1 MSDKKKTGAFSK
13 SKITSHAVL
22 SKGRRSALAFLSKLS
37 KKQRLHLFITASPV
51 DRMRLLSII
60 PDPKSLVRH
69 VPEEEI
75 YWTIKELGIKK
86 TFDLLKV
93 TSSNQLQFIFDVE
106 WWEADSLNT
115 SRIFKWLK
123 AMLHCGAPK
132 IEQWFKSF
140 DFDLIILTFKQFIKV
155 YKPDEGTD
163 DYGEATENLPTFTLD
178 GVYFIEIIHKNTE
191 LVLKNILKILIALD
205 TELYWKIMELVIWG
219 IEPELEYDCFC
230 ETQRRLEG
238 KGIPEYDE
246 ARTIYRFIPAD
257 EVESLPKKEVDL
269 IEKTNNIKGS
279 FYPIR
284 LATKEEMFL
293 TRVLKNI
300 DNYAVLDDLSIN
312 LAHVTNKIMVAD
324 HFSMYKHNSFKDKLT
339 KTVGFI
345 NIGLEF
351 VSSGD
356 EQKGAE
362 KLKEYWL
369 ENLFQIGWSRVF
381 ELKKRIKTLQDQLDD
396 KFPQGINV
404 LDFPLKETIQGVV
417 RDDPMFFVG
426 ENILDCG
433 NYRNFKFL
441 SDVKIAN
448 DRICSALF
456 LVNLVT
462 ADLGLSIPDSAI
474 AWSGGI
480 FEISLGSMFMTG
492 YANNLIK
499 GNWEF
504 STLDFASLK
513 IFLDKVFNESSGNAF
528 LKTCVNSVIENIR
541 RPFLDE
547 ETAYLDLF
555 LRDFF
560 ARLTEEYKNASEDG
574 FFDIIDFK
582 ILWIEHFHT

>member
-1 MSDKKKTGAFSK
+1 MSDKKKTGAFFK
-13 SKITSHAVL
+13 SKMTSHAVL
-22 SKGRRSALAFLSKLS
+22 SKGKRSASAFLGKLS
-37 KKQRLHLFITASPV
+37 KKQRLHLFITASPE
-51 DRMRLLSII
+51 DRMKLLSVVS
-60 PDPKSLVRH
+60 DPRSLVRH

-75 YWTIKELGIKK
+75 YWTIKELGLKK

-93 TSSNQLQFIFDVE
+93 TSPDQLQFIFDVE

-115 SRIFKWLK
+115 GRIFKWLK

-132 IEQWFKSF
+132 IEQWLKTF

-178 GVYFIEIIHKNTE
+178 GVYFIEILHKKTE
-191 LVLKNILKILIALD
+191 LVLKNILKIMIALD
-205 TELYWKIMELVIWG
+205 SELYWKIMELVIWG
-219 IEPELEYDCFC
+219 IEPELENDCFC
-230 ETQRRLEG
+230 ETQRRLEE

-246 ARTIYRFIPAD
+246 ARTIYRFIPTEEID
-257 EVESLPKKEVDL
+257 SLPKKEAGL

-300 DNYAVLDDLSIN
+300 DNYAVLDDLSMN

-324 HFSMYKHNSFKDKLT
+324 HFSMHKHNSFKDKLN

-345 NIGLEF
+345 NIGLEL
-351 VSSGD
+351 VSDGD

-381 ELKKRIKTLQDQLDD
+381 ELKKSIKTLRDQLDD
-396 KFPQGINV
+396 KFSQGINV
-404 LDFPLKETIQGVV
+404 LDFPLKETIQGAM
-417 RDDPMFFVG
+417 REDPMFFVG
-426 ENILDCG
+426 ESLSDCG

-441 SDVKIAN
+441 SDLKIAN

-462 ADLGLSIPDSAI
+462 VDLGLSIPDSAI
-474 AWSGGI
+474 AWGGGT
-480 FEISLGSMFMTG
+480 FEFSLGSMLMTG
-492 YANNLIK
+492 YANNLMK
-499 GNWEF
+499 SNWEF
-504 STLDFASLK
+504 SALDFTSLK
-513 IFLDKVFNESSGNAF
+513 IFLDKVFNGSSGNA
-528 LKTCVNSVIENIR
+528 LLETCVNSVMANIS
-541 RPFLDE
+541 RPFLNK
-547 ETAYLDLF
+547 ETAYLGLF
-555 LRDFF
+555 LKDFF
-560 ARLTEEYKNASEDG
+560 ARLTDEYKSASADG
-574 FFDIIDFK
+574 FLDIIDFK
-582 ILWIEHFHT
+582 ILWIEHFHA